1 MVARSPWS
9 LARPGQEKSERPAC
23 PGRSLA
29 LVDSLPW
36 SMFRHGQEK
45 RRASG
50 LPALVKRR
58 ASDQGERP
66 APWSMIRAG
75 ERRATRGEKSERP
88 APWSMAG
95 ERPAHSFALVET
107 STRARRE
114 ERAACPGRN
123 IDQGSATNYSSQ
135 SESTVYSE

>member
-1 MVARSPWS
+1 
-9 LARPGQEKSERPAC
+9 
-23 PGRSLA
+23 
-29 LVDSLPW
+29 
-36 SMFRHGQEK
+36 MFRPGQEK